1 MAGFS
6 FRLETVLKQRM
17 TIEDQRQRDLAQVM
31 RERMILEGQL
41 RQMQQTISE
50 SRQQL
55 ADGLVGRVDLGGV
68 SNFARYSAQ
77 ARLRAQA
84 IVARLAGIEKRVA
97 AARQLLVEA
106 MRDRKAM
113 EILRDR
119 EYARWRRSEAQREAA
134 ELDEVGTQGYL
145 RQVAYER

>member
-1 MAGFS
+1 MARFS
-6 FRLETVLKQRM
+6 FRLETVLKQRI

-41 RQMQQTISE
+41 RQMQQTITD

-55 ADGLVGRVDLGGV
+55 ADGLVGQVDLGGV

-119 EYARWRRSEAQREAA
+119 EYARWQRSEAQREAA
-134 ELDEVGTQGYL
+134 ELDEVGTQAYL